1 MASRRYGVYAM
12 RRLTI
17 ATVVIC
23 LGMAASP
30 GWGAA
35 AAPID
40 VITEAVELLTEGL
53 DARKDEF
60 IADNDA
66 LYAFIDGILLPR
78 FDREFAAGAVLG
90 KHWKT
95 ATDEQKGRFAEA
107 FYISLVHRYADGIL
121 EFDTGRVEI
130 LPYRGARKRTATVR
144 TNVRLDDNTKIP
156 VYYTLVNREDQWRMF
171 NVTIEGVSYIRNYKM
186 EMESQI
192 RDSGLEK
199 VIQRLETEAGLVSSE

>member
-1 MASRRYGVYAM
+1 M
-12 RRLTI
+12 RRLSI

-23 LGMAASP
+23 FGMAANP
-30 GWGAA
+30 GWAA
-35 AAPID
+35 TAPVE
-40 VITEAVELLTEGL
+40 VISEAVELLTEGL
-53 DARKDEF
+53 NARKDEF
-60 IADNDA
+60 IEDSDA

-90 KHWKT
+90 KHWRA
-95 ATDEQKGRFAEA
+95 ATDEQKSRFVEA
-107 FYISLVHRYADGIL
+107 FYVSLVHRYADGLL
-121 EFDTGRVEI
+121 EFDTDRVEI
-130 LPYRGARKRTATVR
+130 LPFRGASKRTATVK
-144 TNVRLDDNTKIP
+144 TNVRLEDSTKIP

-199 VIQRLETEAGLVSSE
+199 VIQRLETQAGLVANE

>member
-1 MASRRYGVYAM
+1 MTSRRYGVTVM
-12 RRLTI
+12 RRLMT
-17 ATVVIC
+17 ATVAIC
-23 LGMAASP
+23 LGMAANP
-30 GWGAA
+30 GWAAA

-53 DARKDEF
+53 DTRKDEF
-60 IADNDA
+60 IEDNDA

-78 FDREFAAGAVLG
+78 FDRKFAAGAVLG
-90 KHWKT
+90 KHWRT
-95 ATDEQKGRFAEA
+95 ATDDQKSRFIEA

-130 LPYRGARKRTATVR
+130 LPYRGARKRTATVK

-192 RDSGLEK
+192 RDSGLER

>member
-1 MASRRYGVYAM
+1 M
-12 RRLTI
+12 T

-23 LGMAASP
+23 LAVASNP
-30 GWGAA
+30 GWAA
-35 AAPID
+35 KAPID

-53 DARKDEF
+53 DTRKDEF
-60 IADNDA
+60 IEDNDA

-90 KHWKT
+90 KHWRT
-95 ATDEQKGRFAEA
+95 ATDEQKGRFIEA
-107 FYISLVHRYADGIL
+107 FYISLVHRYADGLL

-130 LPYRGARKRTATVR
+130 LPFRGASKRTATVK
-144 TNVRLDDNTKIP
+144 TNVRLEDSTKIP

-199 VIQRLETEAGLVSSE
+199 VIRRLETETGLVASE

>member
-1 MASRRYGVYAM
+1 M
-12 RRLTI
+12 RRLTL

-23 LGMAASP
+23 FGMAASP
-30 GWGAA
+30 VWAGAE
-35 AAPID
+35 PVE

-53 DARKDEF
+53 DTRKDEF

-90 KHWKT
+90 KHWRA
-95 ATDEQKGRFAEA
+95 ATDEQKSRFIEA
-107 FYISLVHRYADGIL
+107 FYISLVHRYADGLL
-121 EFDTGRVEI
+121 EFDTDRVEI
-130 LPYRGARKRTATVR
+130 LPFRGAKKRTATVK
-144 TNVRLDDNTKIP
+144 TSVRLDDSTKIP
-156 VYYTLVNREDQWRMF
+156 VHYTLVNREDKWRMF

-199 VIQRLETEAGLVSSE
+199 VIQRLETEAGLVANE

>member
-1 MASRRYGVYAM
+1 M
-12 RRLTI
+12 RRLSI
-17 ATVVIC
+17 ATVMIC
-23 LGMAASP
+23 FGMAASTV
-30 GWGAA
+30 WAGAA
-35 AAPID
+35 PVE

-53 DARKDEF
+53 DSRKDEF

-90 KHWKT
+90 KHWRA
-95 ATDEQKGRFAEA
+95 ATDEQKSRFVEA
-107 FYISLVHRYADGIL
+107 FYVSLVHRYADGLL
-121 EFDTGRVEI
+121 EFDTDRVEI
-130 LPYRGARKRTATVR
+130 LPFRGAKKRTATVK
-144 TNVRLDDNTKIP
+144 TNVRLDDSTKIP
-156 VYYTLVNREDQWRMF
+156 VHYTLVNREDQWRMF

-199 VIQRLETEAGLVSSE
+199 VIHRLETEAGLVASE